1 MEAWLIFALIS
12 AITAALVAIF
22 GKIGLKGI
30 DSTTAT
36 AIRAVIMA
44 LFLIGVILIQNKI
57 SQVNTILQNKE
68 AMTFI
73 ILSGIMGALS
83 WIAYFLALSS
93 GKASQVAPIDRLS
106 VVFVIILAAIF
117 LGEKINIQTGIG
129 TLLVAAGAIIIAMG

>member
-1 MEAWLIFALIS
+1 MELWLIFALIS
-12 AITAALVAIF
+12 AATAALVAIF
-22 GKIGLKGI
+22 GKIGLTGI

-44 LFLIGVILIQNKI
+44 LFLIGVIALQGKFN
-57 SQVNTILQNKE
+57 QVNTILANKN

-83 WIAYFLALSS
+83 WIAYFLALSY

-106 VVFVIILAAIF
+106 VVFVIVLAAIF

-129 TLLVAAGAIIIAMG
+129 TALVAIGAIIIAMG